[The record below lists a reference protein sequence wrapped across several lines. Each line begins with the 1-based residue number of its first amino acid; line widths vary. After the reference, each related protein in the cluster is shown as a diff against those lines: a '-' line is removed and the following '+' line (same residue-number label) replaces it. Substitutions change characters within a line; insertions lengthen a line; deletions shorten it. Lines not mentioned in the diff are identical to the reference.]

1 MEAMGVAQSHTAIH
15 PHLPLVLLPRQG
27 NKEEKKRMVK
37 NLGGPDKLG
46 LPGEIAIVCP

>member
-15 PHLPLVLLPRQG
+15 PHLPLVLLPQG
-27 NKEEKKRMVK
+27 NEEEKKRMAK

-46 LPGEIAIVCP
+46 HPGGISIVCP

>member
-15 PHLPLVLLPRQG
+15 PHLPLVLLPQG
-27 NKEEKKRMVK
+27 NEEEKKRMAK

-46 LPGEIAIVCP
+46 HPGGISIVYP